1 MSKRLLLWLVPGL
14 FYSLFVIWYTD
25 FGGPLSATEI
35 EDFTHKLE
43 QTPVTP
49 QQISSLQTF
58 MRNDSGRQFLMLN
71 VIDLNENP
79 LDVEGATPGESAEQL
94 MGRYM
99 EHMYRELFRR
109 ASHPVIVGDA

>member
-49 QQISSLQTF
+49 QQI
-58 MRNDSGRQFLMLN
+58 MN
-71 VIDLNENP
+71 
-79 LDVEGATPGESAEQL
+79 
-94 MGRYM
+94 
-99 EHMYRELFRR
+99 
-109 ASHPVIVGDA
+109 